1 MPEFLNS
8 KGEAVKLNAKE
19 EAVAKA
25 LELQHAEY
33 LNALGIEIPIT
44 TLTTA
49 IKSVSEQKFF
59 RISPADYMP
68 VVVGEGA
75 FGTNLLKYLSYN
87 MSGDFE
93 TGIIHQGVA
102 QSELA
107 QADAGVEGISIPI
120 INWAKGLNWNLFE
133 VQTAAKTGNWD
144 IITEKEKSRKTNWDL
159 GIQKVAF
166 LGSEAVPGVKGLL
179 NQDGV
184 TSNTTT
190 ITGAITDM
198 SAAAYQGF
206 VGKVY
211 GDFRANSDY
220 TAEPDLFIIPESD
233 YNGLASA
240 VDPNFPIMS
249 KLEYLKKAF
258 REIVGHDVE
267 VKKLA
272 YADAARS
279 GLGVQRYVMLRK
291 DADTLAMN
299 IPVDYT
305 STMANSINGFN
316 WQNAAYGQFTGVKV
330 YRPKE
335 VLYFDYESSE
345 SAS

>member
-1 MPEFLNS
+1 MIEFLNS

-19 EAVAKA
+19 EQVAKA

-59 RISPADYMP
+59 RVAPAEYMP

-75 FGTNLLKYLSYN
+75 FGTNLLKYVSYN
-87 MSGDFE
+87 MAGNFE
-93 TGIIHQGVA
+93 NGIIHQAVA

-120 INWAKGLNWNLFE
+120 VNWAKGLNWNLFE

-159 GIQKVAF
+159 GIQAIAF
-166 LGSEAVPGVKGLL
+166 LGSKVVPGVKGLL
-179 NQDGV
+179 TQTNV
-184 TSNTTT
+184 TSDTTT
-190 ITGAITDM
+190 ITKSITSM
-198 SAAAYQGF
+198 SAAEYQAF
-206 VGKVY
+206 VGAVY
-211 GDFRANSDY
+211 AAYRANSAY
-220 TAEPDLFIIPESD
+220 TAEPDTFIIPESD

-258 REIVGHDVE
+258 REIVGHEVE
-267 VKKLA
+267 IKKLA
-272 YADAARS
+272 YADKAQS
-279 GLGVQRYVMLRK
+279 GLAVQRYVLLRK

-305 STMANSINGFN
+305 STLANSINGFN
-316 WQNAAYGQFTGVKV
+316 WQNAAYGQFTGVTV

-335 VLYFDYESSE
+335 VLYFDF
-345 SAS
+345 

>member
-1 MPEFLNS
+1 MIEFLNS

-19 EAVAKA
+19 TQVAQA
-25 LELQHAEY
+25 LELQHTEY

-75 FGTNLLKYLSYN
+75 FGTNLLKYVSYN
-87 MSGDFE
+87 MAGGFE
-93 TGIIHQGVA
+93 NGIIHQGVA

-107 QADAGVEGISIPI
+107 QADAGVEGIHIPI

-159 GIQKVAF
+159 GIQKIAF
-166 LGSEAVPGVKGLL
+166 LGSEAVPTVKGLL
-179 NQDGV
+179 NQTGI
-184 TSNTTT
+184 TSDTTT
-190 ITGAITDM
+190 ITTSITNM
-198 SAAAYQGF
+198 SAAEYQAF
-206 VGKVY
+206 VGAVY
-211 GDFRANSDY
+211 AAYRTNSAY
-220 TAEPDLFIIPESD
+220 TAEPDVFIIPESD

-258 REIVGHDVE
+258 REIVGHEVE
-267 VKKLA
+267 IKKLA
-272 YADAARS
+272 YADMAQS
-279 GLGVQRYVMLRK
+279 GLGVQRYVLLHK

-305 STMANSINGFN
+305 STLANSINGFN
-316 WQNAAYGQFTGVKV
+316 WQNAAYGQFTGVTV

-335 VLYFDYESSE
+335 VLYFDYTP

>member
-1 MPEFLNS
+1 MIAEFLNS
-8 KGEAVKLNAKE
+8 KGEKVVLNAKE
-19 EAVAKA
+19 QQVAQA

-59 RISPADYMP
+59 RVSPADYMP

-75 FGTNLLKYLSYN
+75 FGTNLLKYTSFN
-87 MSGDFE
+87 MAGGFE
-93 TGIIHQGVA
+93 NGIIHQGVA
-102 QSELA
+102 NSELA

-166 LGSEAVPGVKGLL
+166 LGLDAVADVKGLL
-179 NQDGV
+179 NQPNV

-190 ITGAITDM
+190 ITKSITSM
-198 SAAAYQGF
+198 SASEYQAF

-211 GDFRANSDY
+211 ADYRANSAY
-220 TAEPDLFIIPESD
+220 TAEPDTFIIPESD

-258 REIVGHDVE
+258 REIVGQE
-267 VKKLA
+267 VAIKKLA
-272 YADAARS
+272 YADMAQS
-279 GLGVQRYVMLRK
+279 GLNVQRYVLLKK

-305 STMANSINGFN
+305 STLANSINGFN

-335 VLYFDYESSE
+335 VLYFDYTP